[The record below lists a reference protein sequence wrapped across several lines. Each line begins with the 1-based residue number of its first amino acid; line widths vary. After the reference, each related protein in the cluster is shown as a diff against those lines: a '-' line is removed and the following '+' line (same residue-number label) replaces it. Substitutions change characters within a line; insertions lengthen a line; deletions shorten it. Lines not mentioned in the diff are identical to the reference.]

1 MSGETSQYPPT
12 VYSFFTREFSAM
24 ADSVIELLK
33 ACNAWIDPNL
43 LALSKERQQPAEG
56 KSGSS
61 SGRKKKRKSE
71 EVTNSNKARRERKT
85 DSKVLQGGEDDASE
99 DEEKQFAFLGKSVLK
114 RADVSEAEDSTDESS
129 S

>member
-1 MSGETSQYPPT
+1 
-12 VYSFFTREFSAM
+12 M

-61 SGRKKKRKSE
+61 SGRKKKRKSG
-71 EVTNSNKARRERKT
+71 EVTNSNKARNERKA
-85 DSKVLQGGEDDASE
+85 DGKVLQGGTEDND
-99 DEEKQFAFLGKSVLK
+99 DDDDDDDDEKQFAFLGKSVLK
-114 RADVSEAEDSTDESS
+114 RADVSEAEDSADESS
-129 S
+129 SY